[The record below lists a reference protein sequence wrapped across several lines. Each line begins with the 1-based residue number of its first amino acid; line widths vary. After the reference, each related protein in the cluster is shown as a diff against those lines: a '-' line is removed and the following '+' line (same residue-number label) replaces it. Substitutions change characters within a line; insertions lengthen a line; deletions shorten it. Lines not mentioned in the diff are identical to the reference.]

1 MCACQRALQFRNL
14 KTQNRSKQRNKK
26 IVKQKF
32 TETEKD

>member
-1 MCACQRALQFRNL
+1 MGTCQRAFQFRNL